1 MSGALMK
8 VKAFAA
14 DLPDL
19 SPEQLAQVY
28 GWCKKKF
35 DKFDVQERGGQGY
48 LLVAVCKDQEAKSI
62 RQWQTLIRTN
72 LQHWR
77 VDLPTTAQRGWL
89 RAVSA
94 DEYEEAI
101 LSTPGEYMA
110 SGVSGATEGDDGCVT
125 IADEGP
131 EQTTASEEPNGSDED
146 STTVP
151 ESREEEPTLATDSKI
166 PKVTQMAPG
175 LLSCG
180 LALPKNL
187 LLGQGRHFALLHQE
201 VATR

>member
-1 MSGALMK
+1 MAADLR
-8 VKAFAA
+8 VRAFAA
-14 DLPDL
+14 DLPNM
-19 SPEQLAQVY
+19 SPEQLAHAY
-28 GWCKKKF
+28 TWAKKKKF
-35 DKFDVQERGGQGY
+35 EKWDIQVKDDGGY
-48 LLVAVCKDQEAKSI
+48 LLAAVCREDKTV
-62 RQWQTLIRTN
+62 RNWQSLLRTN
-72 LQHWR
+72 LAHWK
-77 VDLPTTAQRGWL
+77 VALPAAPQKGWL
-89 RAVSA
+89 RALSA
-94 DEYEEAI
+94 DDYEEAI
-101 LSTPGEYMA
+101 LSTPGEYMP
-110 SGVSGATEGDDGCVT
+110 SGLSGATEGDDGCVT